1 MRPYNLTKRGFNL
14 WLKMLFRASKPPVE
28 RLIPGLQEEKK
39 DTMSKDLAVLLQ
51 GWDYNS
57 NEVTVRRIVGA
68 DGRDKIQ
75 MRLDLGV
82 LQMEVSGRPDG
93 KRPHELESL
102 LEYQLLQKENAEGAS
117 GWESWSLDSE
127 ACADLKQEAMQ
138 YYYRYLSLFHLGDYD
153 EVIRDTARN
162 IQVFDLIR
170 DYAEDEGDRLSL
182 EQFRPYVL
190 MMNARARA
198 CLALEDKRYDRAME
212 IIEDGI
218 ESIRDFFRDVER
230 EDLAESCRE
239 IQFLEEW
246 RGRIEDNR
254 PRTTADRIRQ
264 ELSIAVAS
272 EDYERAAELR
282 DQLRAIVA

>member
-14 WLKMLFRASKPPVE
+14 WLKMLFRASIPPVE
-28 RLIPGLQEEKK
+28 RLIPCLKEEKK

-93 KRPHELESL
+93 KRPHEFESL
-102 LEYQLLQKENAEGAS
+102 LEYQLVQKENAENAS
-117 GWESWSLDSE
+117 DWNSWSLDGE

-254 PRTTADRIRQ
+254 PLTTADRIRR

>member
-1 MRPYNLTKRGFNL
+1 
-14 WLKMLFRASKPPVE
+14 
-28 RLIPGLQEEKK
+28 
-39 DTMSKDLAVLLQ
+39 MSKDLAVLLQ

-57 NEVTVRRIVGA
+57 NEVTVRRIIGA
-68 DGRDKIQ
+68 DGREKIQ

-82 LQMEVSGRPDG
+82 LQMETSGRPDG
-93 KRPHELESL
+93 KRPHNGFESL
-102 LEYQLLQKENAEGAS
+102 LEYQLAQKESADADSSSE
-117 GWESWSLDSE
+117 WSEWTLDSE

-138 YYYRYLSLFHLGDYD
+138 YYYRYLSLFHLGDYS
-153 EVIRDTARN
+153 EVIRDTSRN
-162 IQVFDLIR
+162 IRVFDLIR
-170 DYAEDEGDRLSL
+170 DFAEDESDRMSL

-190 MMNARARA
+190 MMNARAQA

-230 EDLAESCRE
+230 DDLAEACRE

-246 RGRIEDNR
+246 RERIQNNR
-254 PRTTADRIRQ
+254 PLTAVDRIRR
-264 ELSIAVAS
+264 ELSIAVAT